1 MSARLMKR
9 VGDFLGDFIRKH
21 YGFLAPCQVEELR
34 AFRTEVED
42 KYYPCHVRINPFPP
56 HEIIPPP
63 TRGAPKKKK
72 AEVSSDSSVASYES
86 VKKKT
91 TSKPS
96 SRRSDSIS
104 SISDLE
110 SVAIDKLV
118 SMYKEDSSVSSVLPS
133 RIKRERSLSDDY
145 KPYKKTKTASKRK
158 SDSPVKLRKRIEVA
172 PERVTVVTDMLSPGG
187 PGQHTFEDGVII
199 RKALDWNKNTIPGL
213 LVTDAGEFYVK
224 TVHATLGPMI
234 YQSTMTKKDKYIF
247 CNAQRYKC
255 AAVVVRTFVKLED
268 VYPLHYYIFQNR
280 NGDNLDFSVD
290 NIILKDNTR
299 IARV

>member
-1 MSARLMKR
+1 M
-9 VGDFLGDFIRKH
+9 
-21 YGFLAPCQVEELR
+21 
-34 AFRTEVED
+34 
-42 KYYPCHVRINPFPP
+42 
-56 HEIIPPP
+56 
-63 TRGAPKKKK
+63 
-72 AEVSSDSSVASYES
+72 
-86 VKKKT
+86 
-91 TSKPS
+91 
-96 SRRSDSIS
+96 S

-118 SMYKEDSSVSSVLPS
+118 SIYKDDSSVSSVRPS
-133 RIKRERSLSDDY
+133 NTKRERSLSADY
-145 KPYKKTKTASKRK
+145 KPHKKTQRVSKRK
-158 SDSPVKLRKRIEVA
+158 PDTPIKLRKRLEIA
-172 PERVTVVTDMLSPGG
+172 TERVTIVTDMLSAGG
-187 PGQHTFEDGVII
+187 PSQHTFEDGVII
-199 RKALDWNKNTIPGL
+199 RKALDWNKNLIPGL

-247 CNAQRYKC
+247 CNSQRYKC
-255 AAVVVRTFVKLED
+255 AAVVVRTFVKLGD